1 VESEA
6 RSLPTKILSRH
17 SSRLAAARASMKEVV
32 SLLLYQ
38 GCDDQDGRSP
48 WVTTYQ
54 YQISVA
60 VNREIALARSSH

>member
-1 VESEA
+1 
-6 RSLPTKILSRH
+6 
-17 SSRLAAARASMKEVV
+17 MKEVV